1 MRARRDLGVDYYGA
15 ALEVLLE
22 LMLNRFGSDLV
33 SLVVYGS
40 VARGQAR
47 PESDIDL
54 LVVLE
59 NPPGNY
65 HRRIDMVLD
74 VEQELAHRAEYRRMR
89 DDLGIEPFFAYI
101 ILSREEA
108 RENRYLYL
116 DMVQDAVIL
125 HDRDSFFARKL
136 GEMRKRL
143 EELGSKRIKLDDGT
157 WYWDLKPDL
166 KPGEV
171 FTL

>member
-1 MRARRDLGVDYYGA
+1 MRARRDLGVDFYGA

-22 LMLNRFGSDLV
+22 LMLDRFGSDLV
-33 SLVVYGS
+33 SFVLYGS

-59 NPPGNY
+59 NPPENY

-74 VEQELAHRAEYRRMR
+74 VQQVLADRAEYRRIC

-101 ILSREEA
+101 VLSVKEA

-116 DMVQDAVIL
+116 DMVEDAVIL
-125 HDRDSFFARKL
+125 HDRDDFFARKL
-136 GEMRKRL
+136 GEMRRRL
-143 EELGSKRIKLDDGT
+143 KELGSKRVRLDDGT